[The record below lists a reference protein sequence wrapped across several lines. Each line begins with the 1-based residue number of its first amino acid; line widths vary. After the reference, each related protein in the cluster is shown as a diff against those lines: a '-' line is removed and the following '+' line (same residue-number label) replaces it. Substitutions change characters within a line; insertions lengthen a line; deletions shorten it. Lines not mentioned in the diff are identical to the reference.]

1 MQESNNPVTNLDDYK
16 PHCAIPSLTRNAVH
30 VVPLSLVE
38 DVASGK
44 IDFSECEDPDWI
56 RTIMKEWLDERS

>member
-1 MQESNNPVTNLDDYK
+1 MEFEEIVRLEEYK
-16 PHCAIPSLTRNAVH
+16 PHCVIPSLTRNAVH

-56 RTIMKEWLDERS
+56 RTIMQEWLDDS